1 VLLDEARQRL
11 HKDERVMER
20 MLHDLQATQ
29 RKLANDLAKAV
40 EARSEAE
47 QAEQRVKAQ
56 LAHLEETER
65 DAQKGLKQKL
75 SEQFN
80 RARAEVQ
87 ATVDAVKGEQKLMKA
102 KAAKQ
107 RLSEL
112 EARTRAE
119 MAPAV
124 TPIPLAQLGEGDQ
137 VEISGLGITGTL
149 LETAYGKK
157 RVRVKVGDGEVLAT
171 VANIVGLSRKQIA
184 PSKPVPSSSHPSRF
198 SSGGALGID
207 EQAVVDVRGK
217 ASDEALD
224 EVVAALDRATLAG
237 APFLRIIHGHGTGK
251 LKASLRDYLND
262 SPYVAEFRAGD
273 RGEGGDGVTIV
284 KVR

>member
-1 VLLDEARQRL
+1 MDRALLDQARQRL
-11 HKDERVMER
+11 HKDERAMET

-29 RKLANDLAKAV
+29 RKLADDLAKAV

-65 DAQKGLKQKL
+65 EAQRGLKRKL
-75 SEQFN
+75 SEQFS

-107 RLSEL
+107 RLFEL

-124 TPIPLAQLGEGDQ
+124 YADPARRVGSGRSGR
-137 VEISGLGITGTL
+137 ISGL
-149 LETAYGKK
+149 ASPARSSKRHKGKK
-157 RVRVKVGDGEVLAT
+157 RVRVKVGMEKCSPQWRISLVSHETCCTAE
-171 VANIVGLSRKQIA
+171 ASAIVIEPQ
-184 PSKPVPSSSHPSRF
+184 PVH
-198 SSGGALGID
+198 
-207 EQAVVDVRGK
+207 VR
-217 ASDEALD
+217 
-224 EVVAALDRATLAG
+224 RWAG
-237 APFLRIIHGHGTGK
+237 AR
-251 LKASLRDYLND
+251 
-262 SPYVAEFRAGD
+262 
-273 RGEGGDGVTIV
+273 
-284 KVR
+284 